1 LETGGA
7 TGVTHMAMPTVGEM
21 RFAHSVLKTERTAR
35 RRRLNP
41 MWRQAFEGLIVVTFV
56 FFLFM

>member
-1 LETGGA
+1 
-7 TGVTHMAMPTVGEM
+7 MAMPTVGEM

>member
-1 LETGGA
+1 
-7 TGVTHMAMPTVGEM
+7 MAMPTVGEM

-41 MWRQAFEGLIVVTFV
+41 MWRSRLEGAVVVTFV

>member
-1 LETGGA
+1 
-7 TGVTHMAMPTVGEM
+7 MAMPTVGEM
-21 RFAHSVLKTERTAR
+21 RFAHTLLKTERTSR

-41 MWRQAFEGLIVVTFV
+41 MWRSLFEGAVVVTFV